1 MSDEISAE
9 ELEALHAAAEGVARS
24 VDGYVQT
31 ACGELGY
38 EVAADGEAFDENL
51 DRQLRRLKRQG
62 VRDIGGALAD
72 YLYSDPQ
79 TVEDLAG
86 ERLYEVMGQSGLDP
100 QVKAHW
106 NACADAFKKC
116 VPHVSDDLDL
126 GFIEIGLP
134 S

>member
-9 ELEALHAAAEGVARS
+9 ELEALQTTAEGVAWA

-38 EVAADGEAFDENL
+38 EAANDGEAFDEDL

-72 YLYSDPQ
+72 YLYSDPR
-79 TVEDLAG
+79 TVQDLAG
-86 ERLYEVMGQSGLDP
+86 DRLYEVMVQSGLDP

-116 VPHVSDDLDL
+116 VPHVGDKLDL